1 MAKESKRLPTNVPGD
16 FFVDSGCI
24 DCGTCRWV
32 ALGTFDGKNDQ
43 SFVRQQ
49 PEGEQIA
56 AALRAVVACPTGS
69 IGTVSKHDLAPAL
82 ASFPMPIDAREDT
95 GIYHLGFHSRDSFG
109 AASYLIV
116 RGDGRNVMVDSPRFN
131 KGLVARIEALGG
143 VHTMFLTHRDDV
155 ADHDRYAAA
164 LGATRVMHKRD
175 LRPHTRSVENLVE
188 ITEPTPLDDELLMIP
203 VPGHTQG
210 SMCLLYK
217 DRYLFSG
224 DHLAW
229 DIIRKRLFS
238 FRKACWYDWDQQ
250 IASTEAL
257 RGRSFEWVLPGHGPR
272 GKASAEAMQEA
283 LEGCVAWMRKV
294 A

>member
-1 MAKESKRLPTNVPGD
+1 MASKHKRLPTNVPGD

-32 ALGTFDGKNDQ
+32 AFGTFDGKNDQ
-43 SFVRQQ
+43 SYVREQ
-49 PEGEQIA
+49 PQGEQLA

-69 IGTVSKHDLAPAL
+69 IGTLEKHDLQPAIE
-82 ASFPMPIDAREDT
+82 SFPLPIDPSEDT
-95 GIYHLGFHSRDSFG
+95 GVYHLGFHSRDSFG

-116 RGDGRNVMVDSPRFN
+116 RERGNVMIDSPRFN
-131 KGLVARIEALGG
+131 KGLVERVQALGG
-143 VHTMFLTHRDDV
+143 VQTMFLTHRDDV

-164 LGATRVMHKRD
+164 FGATRILHKRD
-175 LRPHTRSVENLVE
+175 LRPHTRSVENLIE
-188 ITEPTPLDDELLMIP
+188 IAEPTPLDDELLMIP

-217 DRYLFSG
+217 GRYLFAG

-229 DIIRKRLFS
+229 DILRKRLFS
-238 FRKACWYDWDQQ
+238 FKNACWYDWGQQ
-250 IASTEAL
+250 ITSTEAL
-257 RGRSFEWVLPGHGPR
+257 RAHAWEWVLPGHGPR
-272 GKASAEAMQEA
+272 GKASPEAMQQA
-283 LEGCVAWMRKV
+283 LEGCIAWMRKV